1 MVDTSYSQRRL
12 MDAEARRHF
21 RFLDQV
27 LHENKDEVF
36 LAQFDTTVQIKA
48 GLTSS

>member
-1 MVDTSYSQRRL
+1 
-12 MDAEARRHF
+12 MDAERGAIS

-27 LHENKDEVF
+27 LRENKDEVF
-36 LAQFDTTVQIKA
+36 LAQFDTTVQIKD

>member
-1 MVDTSYSQRRL
+1 MRKRGGIS
-12 MDAEARRHF
+12 

-27 LHENKDEVF
+27 LRENKDEVL
-36 LAQFDTTVQIKA
+36 LAQFDTAVQIKA